1 MAEKIGLGTFI
12 TDQTELTS
20 SGLDSFSVPP
30 VDTILKEGKTVYYYP
45 VTSITD
51 AGPYEFQIVR
61 DPDHY
66 IHLPM
71 TRLEGELEIKN
82 TDGTAVAAADK
93 ATVCNLFTQ
102 SIFKQVECEL
112 NGTEVCDLSTPTYAY
127 KSFIETHLTY
137 GKSAKETH
145 LYCSLYEKDTPG
157 KEDTISDD
165 TNLGGKARKDRTKNK
180 KIQFSNIIHSDF
192 FQCHKYLIPNTD
204 IKLKF
209 IRNSD
214 SFSLIAESGKSYKI
228 VVNKLRLLVRKIKI
242 DPAYQQTL
250 EATLATTPALYNLT
264 QSKIK
269 TFNIHTGTTSIDIP
283 NIIQGNLPRSV
294 HIGFVTNDAFNGII
308 TANPFK
314 FGNQGINHFNLK
326 INGIPVCPTIFQ
338 PDFSTDKGAGAIRE
352 YRWFMDNCGIQHEN
366 ETNGITYDDFIN
378 NSCFW
383 NFDLTPDL
391 CNSFH
396 LHETKSGS
404 IDVSIGF
411 KTAPANPLYM
421 IVYACYNSA
430 IAIDVDRNVRVI
442 H

>member
-45 VTSITD
+45 TTSITD
-51 AGPYEFQIVR
+51 AGPYEFRIVR

-66 IHLPM
+66 IHLPL

-82 TDGTAVAAADK
+82 GDGSAVVAATDK
-93 ATVCNLFTQ
+93 STVCNLFTQ
-102 SIFKQVECEL
+102 SIFKQVECEI

-127 KSFIETHLTY
+127 KSFIETHMTY
-137 GKSAKETH
+137 GQSAKDTH

-157 KEDTISDD
+157 KEETVSDD
-165 TNLGGKARKDRTKNK
+165 TNVGGKKRKDRTKNK
-180 KIQFSNIIHSDF
+180 KIYFSNIIHSDF

-209 IRNSD
+209 IRNQD
-214 SFSLIAESGKSYKI
+214 SFSLIGEAGKSYLIK
-228 VVNKLRLLVRKIKI
+228 VNKLRLQIRKIKI
-242 DPAYQQTL
+242 DPAYQQRL
-250 EATLATTPALYNLT
+250 ESTLATTPALYNVT

-269 TFNIHTGTTSIDIP
+269 TFNINTGTSSIDIP

-294 HIGFVTNDAFNGII
+294 HIGFVSSDAYNGVI

-314 FGNQGINHFNLK
+314 FGHQNINNFNLK
-326 INGIPVCPTIFQ
+326 VNGIPVCPTAFQ
-338 PDFSTDKGAGAIRE
+338 PDFASEGGAIRE

-366 ETNGITYDDFIN
+366 ETNGITYQDFVN
-378 NSCFW
+378 NTCIW

-396 LHETKSGS
+396 LHETKTGS
-404 IDVSIGF
+404 MDVSISF
-411 KTAPANPLYM
+411 STPTESALYM
-421 IVYACYNSA
+421 IVYGCYNSA
-430 IAIDVDRNVRVI
+430 IAIDVDRNVTVV

>member
-30 VDTILKEGKTVYYYP
+30 VDTILKDGKTVYYYP
-45 VTSITD
+45 ITGASD
-51 AGPYEFQIVR
+51 TGPYEFHIVK

-82 TDGTAVAAADK
+82 GDGTDVAAADLC
-93 ATVCNLFTQ
+93 TVCNLFPQT
-102 SIFKQVECEL
+102 IFKQVECEL

-145 LYCSLYEKDTPG
+145 LYCSMYEKDTAG
-157 KEDTISDD
+157 MEELTDD
-165 TNLGGKARKDRTKNK
+165 TNLGAKARKERTQKK
-180 KIQFSNIIHSDF
+180 KINFSNIIHSDF
-192 FQCHKYLIPNTD
+192 FQCHKYLIPNTE

-214 SFSLIAESGKSYKI
+214 HFSLIGEAGKTYKI
-228 VVNKLRLLVRKIKI
+228 KVNKLRLQIRKIRI
-242 DPAYQQTL
+242 DPGYQQTL
-250 EATLATTPALYNLT
+250 ESTLATTPALYNLT

-269 TFNIHTGTTSIDIP
+269 TFNITTGTSSIDIP

-294 HIGFVTNDAFNGII
+294 HIGFVSNEAFNGGL

-314 FGNQGINHFNLK
+314 FGNQSINHFNLK
-326 INGIPVCPTIFQ
+326 VNGIPVCPTIFQ
-338 PDFSTDKGAGAIRE
+338 PDFSIPGGAIRE

-366 ETNGITYDDFIN
+366 ETNGITYDDFTN
-378 NSCFW
+378 NSCIW

-396 LHETKSGS
+396 LHETKTGS
-404 IDVSIGF
+404 MDVSLGF
-411 KTAPANPLYM
+411 KTAPTAPLYM

>member
-12 TDQTELTS
+12 TDSTELTS

-30 VDTILKEGKTVYYYP
+30 VDSVLKEGKTVYYYP

-51 AGPYEFQIVR
+51 AGPYEFQIVK
-61 DPDHY
+61 DPDHF
-66 IHLPM
+66 IHLPL
-71 TRLEGELEIKN
+71 TRLEGELEIVN
-82 TDGTAVAAADK
+82 ADGTAVAEADK
-93 ATVCNLFTQ
+93 ATVCNLFPQ

-137 GKSAKETH
+137 GKSAKDTH
-145 LYCSLYEKDTPG
+145 LYCSMYHKDTPG
-157 KEDTISDD
+157 KEEVIDA
-165 TNLGGKARKDRTKNK
+165 TNVGATTRKTRTQKK
-180 KIQFSNIIHSDF
+180 KISFSNIIHSDF
-192 FQCHKYLIPNTD
+192 FQCHKYLVPNTD

-209 IRNSD
+209 IRNQD
-214 SFSLIAESGKSYKI
+214 SFSLIGEAGKSYKI
-228 VVNKLRLLVRKIKI
+228 RVNKLRLQVRKIKI

-250 EATLATTPALYNLT
+250 ETTLATTPALYNVT

-283 NIIQGNLPRSV
+283 NIIQGNLPRSI
-294 HIGFVTNDAFNGII
+294 HIGFVTNDAFNGVI
-308 TANPFK
+308 TANPFC
-314 FGNQGINHFNLK
+314 FGNQTVNHFNLK
-326 INGIPVCPTIFQ
+326 VNGIPVCPTIFQ
-338 PDFSTDKGAGAIRE
+338 PDFTVDGGAIRE

-366 ETNGITYDDFIN
+366 ETNGITYDDFVN
-378 NSCFW
+378 NTAIW

-396 LHETKSGS
+396 LHETKTGS
-404 IDVSIGF
+404 IDVSLGF
-411 KTAPANPLYM
+411 KTAPTKPLYM

-430 IAIDVDRNVRVI
+430 IAIDGDRNVRVI